1 LGRFLSFIEYAYN
14 RSVHFTTKFSPFEII
29 YGCNPWT
36 PLDLLSLPVDER
48 VSFDGSRKAHVV
60 KYLHTKVQQHIKKKN
75 KQYAFKANKG
85 KKN

>member
-1 LGRFLSFIEYAYN
+1 
-14 RSVHFTTKFSPFEII
+14 
-29 YGCNPWT
+29 
-36 PLDLLSLPVDER
+36 LSLPVDER
-48 VSFDGSRKAHVV
+48 VSFDGSRKAHV